1 MKRTFLTFIAII
13 SIVLTSIILASEA
26 NAQEINDNIW
36 TPIQNYEINNNRGK
50 HSLVFNS
57 TPITARLTKVSDNF
71 YDTGGA
77 LGEYTNN
84 EFQLWLIE
92 PLNAKS
98 ITIDFTVFS
107 IEDDYDNLFIYDGNS
122 INSPLIGSYTGS
134 NSPGT
139 IISSSGALLI
149 EFRSD
154 CSTLSSGWIASYSTS
169 LYDFSSAENPNKS
182 VSYSSGLVYSVQI
195 GAFSSS
201 IPQYLFN
208 EFNPISSEK
217 VESAN
222 IIRYMTGLF
231 KNSDA
236 AMNAETQIRALGY
249 SDAFAVAYYNGER
262 ISFNEA
268 RKREV
273 AANEMMVDLDY

>member
-1 MKRTFLTFIAII
+1 MKRTFLTLIAIG

-26 NAQEINDNIW
+26 NAQEVSDNIW
-36 TPIQNYEINNNRGK
+36 TPIQNSEINNNKGK
-50 HSLVFNS
+50 HPLVTNDE
-57 TPITARLTKVSDNF
+57 PITARLTKISDNF

-77 LGEYTNN
+77 SGEYTNN

-98 ITIDFTVFS
+98 ITIDFTLFS

-122 INSPLIGSYTGS
+122 INSPLIGRYTGS

-139 IISSSGALLI
+139 IVSSSGALLI

-169 LYDFSSAENPNKS
+169 LYDFSSAKNPNKS
-182 VSYSSGLVYSVQI
+182 VSCSSGLVYRVQI
-195 GAFSSS
+195 GAFSNS
-201 IPQYLFN
+201 IPKYLFN
-208 EFNPISSEK
+208 EFSPISSEK
-217 VESAN
+217 VKSGN
-222 IIRYMTGLF
+222 IIRYMTGSF
-231 KNSDA
+231 KSSDA
-236 AMNAETQIRALGY
+236 VINAKTQIRALGY
-249 SDAFAVAYYNGER
+249 SDAFAVAYYNGKR
-262 ISFNEA
+262 INFNEA